1 MKETTKEIHKKKL
14 MRLIAQGEAKNTK
27 HILAM
32 PEVKD
37 GIKEILGDQRGE
49 ELLQTLDRIVKAADK
64 LDWVLPPQM
73 RGAGMDQSDAFGGAV
88 DIDWE

>member
-27 HILAM
+27 HILAL

-37 GIKEILGDQRGE
+37 GLKQILGE
-49 ELLQTLDRIVKAADK
+49 EEGKGLIEALDRIVKAADK
-64 LDWVLPPQM
+64 LDWVLPPEM
-73 RGAGMDQSDAFGGAV
+73 RGAGMEHGEAFGGAV
-88 DIDWE
+88 DIEWE